1 MPIQSG
7 NSGGPLFDNFGNVVE
22 VVVAQLDKDQYTSE
36 NVNYPV
42 KSSFLKNLIDIVPVN
57 IPKPKKKNKVSS
69 LSQVEKIKLYSD
81 YVVMVQ
87 IF

>member
-1 MPIQSG
+1 
-7 NSGGPLFDNFGNVVE
+7 LFDNFGNVVG
-22 VVVAQLDKDQYTSE
+22 VVVAQLNKDKYTSE
-36 NVNYPV
+36 NVNYAV